1 MIKSRSAVAGRDF
14 FYDQSERQSDEKKIL
29 GKGPSIIL
37 LGTLQVKNEVHKCGL
52 FTRHTCGGY
61 TKYNIAIVLSCTVL
75 VFILCGESKN
85 HREIIFYEG
94 SVQYTR
100 AVVDLLR

>member
-1 MIKSRSAVAGRDF
+1 
-14 FYDQSERQSDEKKIL
+14 
-29 GKGPSIIL
+29 
-37 LGTLQVKNEVHKCGL
+37 
-52 FTRHTCGGY
+52 
-61 TKYNIAIVLSCTVL
+61 
-75 VFILCGESKN
+75 LCGESKN

>member
-1 MIKSRSAVAGRDF
+1 M
-14 FYDQSERQSDEKKIL
+14 

-37 LGTLQVKNEVHKCGL
+37 LGTLQVKNEVHKCSL

-75 VFILCGESKN
+75 VFILCGELKN
-85 HREIIFYEG
+85 HPESKFYEV